1 MNLVPDERRR
11 DELTDAVR
19 DGGHA
24 GGARDGRQPRGAHRD
39 GQAEERHQL
48 TLFT

>member
-1 MNLVPDERRR
+1 MHLVPDERRG

-19 DGGHA
+19 DGGPA
-24 GGARDGRQPRGAHRD
+24 GGARDGRQPRGAHR
-39 GQAEERHQL
+39 E